1 VLLGAPGVGKGTQAE
16 LLSERLG
23 LCPLS
28 TGDVFRAAKLRANL
42 AECSPA
48 MTRALK
54 HMAAGE
60 LVPDETVLAL
70 VAERVKCLRCSGG
83 FLLDGFPRTVAQ
95 AEALERILGE
105 NGVRLDAVL
114 NYELPLEVIVARL
127 AGRRT
132 CPNCKRVF
140 HIETRPPKQ
149 PGLCDDCGLV
159 LIQRNDDRPEVI
171 RVRME
176 AYQKNTVPLIEFYR
190 RKHLLVTVQ
199 ADESPAEILKR
210 TMEAIELR

>member
-1 VLLGAPGVGKGTQAE
+1 
-16 LLSERLG
+16 
-23 LCPLS
+23 
-28 TGDVFRAAKLRANL
+28 
-42 AECSPA
+42 
-48 MTRALK
+48 
-54 HMAAGE
+54 
-60 LVPDETVLAL
+60 
-70 VAERVKCLRCSGG
+70 VKCLRCSGG